1 MSHNTEKYAHT
12 KPMQQNVDTTIKKKS
27 LITMSINSCSLYSIL
42 RMISNDITQINFSST
57 CNYSC
62 SFTFFSGLLLLY
74 ISKLSRENRQKKKRL
89 KTFWSFWG

>member
-12 KPMQQNVDTTIKKKS
+12 KPMQQNVDTTIKKRKS

-62 SFTFFSGLLLLY
+62 SFTFLFWATF
-74 ISKLSRENRQKKKRL
+74 IVHFKAVKRKQTKKK
-89 KTFWSFWG
+89 TA